1 MIHPPN
7 HETDFLDIVTGE
19 FQGDTLALFIF
30 IICFDYI
37 IWTSTDIRK
46 ENGFKWR
53 YHWHL
58 LEHKSFPEF

>member
-19 FQGDTLALFIF
+19 LQGDTLALFIF

-37 IWTSTDIRK
+37 I
-46 ENGFKWR
+46 
-53 YHWHL
+53 
-58 LEHKSFPEF
+58 